1 MNRRS
6 PVILFWTIATITL
19 NCWFPLTAIAQD
31 TSQPAERSQL
41 RTVNVNEVKIFI
53 YSWFALLD
61 RQVSEISLF
70 KFLDFDN
77 LTMQVPE
84 ATIGDRQDF
93 SDWYLELQR
102 DIETNTYDVEQLEVT
117 PTGEGEF
124 DVRLR
129 VNWQAQTRDGETVE
143 RTYQQ
148 QWKIITD
155 ERRRLLIQE
164 YLSEEV

>member
-6 PVILFWTIATITL
+6 PVILFLTIAIAF
-19 NCWFPLTAIAQD
+19 NCQFPLTAIAQD
-31 TSQPAERSQL
+31 TNQPGDRSQL
-41 RTVNVNEVKIFI
+41 KTANVNEIKIFI

-77 LTMQVPE
+77 LTMEVPE
-84 ATIGDRQDF
+84 ATISDRQDF
-93 SDWYLELQR
+93 SNWYLELQR

-117 PTGEGEF
+117 PRGEGF

-129 VNWQAQTRDGETVE
+129 VNWQAETRNGGTLE
-143 RTYQQ
+143 RAYQQ

-164 YLSEEV
+164 YLSKEI

>member
-6 PVILFWTIATITL
+6 PIILLFTIAIAF
-19 NCWFPLTAIAQD
+19 NCGFPLTAIAQD
-31 TSQPAERSQL
+31 TSQPEDRSQL
-41 RTVNVNEVKIFI
+41 KTANVNEIKIFI

-77 LTMQVPE
+77 LTMEVPE
-84 ATIGDRQDF
+84 ATISDRQDF
-93 SDWYLELQR
+93 SNWYLELQK

-117 PTGEGEF
+117 PLGNGEF
-124 DVRLR
+124 DVKLR
-129 VNWQAQTRDGETVE
+129 VNWQAETRNGEILE
-143 RTYQQ
+143 RAYQQ

-164 YLSEEV
+164 YLSEEL